1 MQKLIRIIIADDE
14 RLSLKEL
21 NDILDQIPG
30 VQVIAM
36 CANGEETLKNIMMLK
51 PDMIML
57 DINMPGIDG
66 IMLGRMLNEMTE
78 KPYLIFVTAYQ
89 EYAVQALNLGA
100 RGYVLKPFSTKD
112 IEEVVERAK
121 QSLSGTVDG
130 TAQTSSQSSKVAT
143 YDGDKILFFN
153 QLDIGMAVA
162 KNRHVYLV
170 VDGNEHECRF
180 SLSELEKKLDAAVFF
195 RTHRNY
201 IVNLNKI
208 SNMVPWFNNTYMLN
222 VVSGDKS
229 FEAPLS
235 RDKIK
240 VFKVKMSI

>member
-1 MQKLIRIIIADDE
+1 MQKLLRIIIADDE
-14 RLSLKEL
+14 SLSLKEL

-30 VQVIAM
+30 IQVVAT
-36 CANGEETLKNIMMLK
+36 CANGEEALKNIMLLK
-51 PDMIML
+51 PDIIML

-66 IMLGRMLNEMTE
+66 ITLGRMFNEMKE

-89 EYAVQALNLGA
+89 EYAVKALNLGA
-100 RGYVLKPFSTKD
+100 LGYVLKPFSAKD

-121 QSLSGTVDG
+121 QSLIGKTDGTV
-130 TAQTSSQSSKVAT
+130 QTNTHSQKVAT

-153 QLDIGMAVA
+153 QSDIVMAVA
-162 KNRHVYLV
+162 KNRHVYLI
-170 VDGNEHECRF
+170 VDGKEHECRF
-180 SLSELEKKLDAAVFF
+180 SLTELEKKLDVEVFF

-222 VVSGDKS
+222 VVSGDNS
-229 FEAPLS
+229 FEVPLS

-240 VFKVKMSI
+240 EFKAKMSM

>member
-1 MQKLIRIIIADDE
+1 VQKLLRIIIADDE
-14 RLSLKEL
+14 SLSLQEL
-21 NDILDQIPG
+21 NDILAQIPG
-30 VQVIAM
+30 IQVIAM
-36 CANGEETLKNIMMLK
+36 CANGEVTLKNIILLK
-51 PDMIML
+51 PDIIML

-66 IMLGRMLNEMTE
+66 ITLGRMFNEMKE
-78 KPYLIFVTAYQ
+78 RPYLIFVTAYQ

-100 RGYVLKPFSTKD
+100 RGYVLKPFSPKD
-112 IEEVVERAK
+112 IEAVVERAQ
-121 QSLSGTVDG
+121 QSLAEQADGTVP
-130 TAQTSSQSSKVAT
+130 ASSQSSKVAT

-153 QLDIGMAVA
+153 QSDIGMAVA

-170 VDGNEHECRF
+170 VDGKEHECRF

-222 VVSGDKS
+222 VVSGNDS

-240 VFKVKMSI
+240 AFKAKMNM

>member
-1 MQKLIRIIIADDE
+1 MQQLLRIIIADDE
-14 RLSLKEL
+14 SLSLQEL
-21 NDILDQIPG
+21 NDILAQIPG
-30 VQVIAM
+30 IRVIAM
-36 CANGEETLKNIMMLK
+36 CANGEATLKNIMLLK
-51 PDMIML
+51 PDIIML

-66 IMLGRMLNEMTE
+66 ITLGRMFNEMKE
-78 KPYLIFVTAYQ
+78 RPYLIFVTAYQ

-100 RGYVLKPFSTKD
+100 RGYVLKPFSAKD
-112 IEEVVERAK
+112 IEAVVERAK
-121 QSLSGTVDG
+121 QSLTGQADETVR
-130 TAQTSSQSSKVAT
+130 TSSQSQRVAT
-143 YDGDKILFFN
+143 HDGDKILFFN
-153 QLDIGMAVA
+153 QSDIGMAVA

-170 VDGNEHECRF
+170 VDGKEHECRF

-208 SNMVPWFNNTYMLN
+208 SNMVPWFNNTYMIN
-222 VVSGDKS
+222 VVSGNDS

-240 VFKVKMSI
+240 AFKAKMSM